1 MQTPK
6 IKLRTCKIKV
16 CTFHLI
22 NTIINVLIYCGQ
34 LDNIWNNYHV
44 QEPPLNI
51 RVSFEH
57 LTVFTSIL
65 IKSCIVCTQ
74 SEHTSIPEKY
84 VHFISECILYHITST
99 LLKINSL

>member
-74 SEHTSIPEKY
+74 SEHTSIPEKRCTLY
-84 VHFISECILYHITST
+84 FRVHNVPHNKYT
-99 LLKINSL
+99 LKNK